1 MARFAIKYAPL
12 DVKIV
17 DLYRTIAI
25 KSRTFE
31 TTARIPITV
40 VKISY
45 DVIFVPTIPGKVS
58 FNVPLVVFS
67 GVIIFCFPFIFYF
80 ALKLLLNM
88 CLLN

>member
-67 GVIIFCFPFIFYF
+67 GVIIFGFPFIFYF